1 MNWEKKYRQFQK
13 KWKQGKYKNI
23 TRTAGAC
30 VTTACVVLLG
40 VYFFQGRASESNIDS
55 LRIEKQAALDKLEAE
70 GPDLAGAEGD
80 EVLVQYEKLHEEN
93 PDLVGWLTIDGTSVD
108 YPIMYTP
115 DDPEYYSRRG
125 FDKKKSNNGLLF
137 MDEASNMYDYGGNV
151 IIYGHNM
158 KNGSMF
164 ADLMNYKDESYWIE
178 HPAIRMDTL
187 HESRVYEITSV
198 AVSSDMSELP
208 FGFVSLDDEGMEDVL
223 QNMSDNALY
232 DTGVDAEPGDDFLTL
247 ATCDYDET
255 DGRLVVMARR
265 IQ

>member
-13 KWKQGKYKNI
+13 RWKQGKYKNA
-23 TRTAGAC
+23 TRTISAC
-30 VTTACVVLLG
+30 AATACVVLLG
-40 VYFFQGRASESNIDS
+40 VYFFQGRESEDRIDN
-55 LRIEKQAALDKLEAE
+55 LRSEKEAALANS
-70 GPDLAGAEGD
+70 GAEGLDTIRAQGD
-80 EVLVQYEKLHEEN
+80 EMLVQYEELHAEN

-164 ADLMNYKDESYWIE
+164 ADLMKYKDEEYWTE

-198 AVSSDMSELP
+198 VVSSDLSALP
-208 FGFVSLDDEGMEDVL
+208 FDFVSPEDEVAEEVIQTME
-223 QNMSDNALY
+223 DNALY
-232 DTGVDAEPGDDFLTL
+232 DTGVDAKYGDDFLTL
-247 ATCDYDET
+247 STCDYDED